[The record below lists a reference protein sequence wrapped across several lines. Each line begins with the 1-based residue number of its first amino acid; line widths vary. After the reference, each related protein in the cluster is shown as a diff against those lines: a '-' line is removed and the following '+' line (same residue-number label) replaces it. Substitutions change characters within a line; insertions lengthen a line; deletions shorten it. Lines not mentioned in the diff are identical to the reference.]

1 MPDLTIQN
9 TTFPAKV
16 VTGPVVYEKVFEL
29 NTATVLNA
37 KVPVGLY
44 LVEVSNGEIVC
55 PCPIPYLEFSETIRS
70 SLEFNIAVSPYL
82 LVASDAAGG
91 DCEDC

>member
-1 MPDLTIQN
+1 MPDLTIEN
-9 TTFPAKV
+9 TALPAKV
-16 VTGPVVYEKVFEL
+16 VASPAVYEKVFEL
-29 NTATVLNA
+29 NTTTVLSA

-55 PCPIPYLEFSETIRS
+55 PCPIPYLEFSETLRS
-70 SLEFNIAVSPYL
+70 SLDFSIAVSPYL